1 MLRDK
6 WLRIG
11 AVAALIGG
19 LCCLTPLAVMALSA
33 AGLAAYTIWIDAV
46 AVPLLIVGAGI
57 VVASFIRLRQNR
69 A

>member
-19 LCCLTPLAVMALSA
+19 LCCLTPLAVTLLSV

-46 AVPLLIVGAGI
+46 AVPLLIVGVGI